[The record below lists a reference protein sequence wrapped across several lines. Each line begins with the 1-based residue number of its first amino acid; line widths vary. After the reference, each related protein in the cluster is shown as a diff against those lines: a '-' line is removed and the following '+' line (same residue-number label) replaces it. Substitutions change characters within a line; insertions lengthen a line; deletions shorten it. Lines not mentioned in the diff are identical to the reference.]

1 MNNKIDNLYYQKYNK
16 YKNKY
21 LALKQIAGSSNIP
34 DDWEDED
41 FEVPL
46 LNIPN
51 MSAAAATAAVA
62 ATAPQQPV
70 PQQPVVLIL
79 TFNGQQLPIH
89 QDEYDLLVL
98 SGSNPLSGGPL
109 QVILENMVEFPD
121 QLINGIPSGELGFLI
136 NINDMIRIINMLRVR
151 RIDYDISINYDNYK
165 VRRSDTMLL
174 FDIPDPRIR
183 LNLDGN
189 NQNVNHDYFIVF
201 DFEGT
206 ENFQLKQKLNR
217 NLEIKKQE
225 RVIFTFNGEIID
237 DIHFSS
243 MRFHPFIS
251 RITEINIQQ
260 VINSINSVTREI
272 IVKSLDLSSAGSLND
287 ALRIIKYLKSG
298 NHDYDHRISYD
309 SYEIGGLGRLY
320 EDSSFKDDRVVW
332 SGNKT
337 DAAVFARM
345 NKYVKKI
352 NQEFLQI
359 LTNKLNKEIDISE
372 QKRRSI
378 ENQENALLRKINKS
392 FSDEPRRN
400 RKSRATLGE
409 EDYGYES
416 ADHEYESEI
425 SSLDQKIIAYKKDLE
440 KLDRKSKSKKSRSP
454 YTDLFDQTQDRF
466 KHAIYEKHFG
476 QQYKTQFPDS
486 LFERLTSDERKF
498 LKLVPNLTDIYYF
511 TPSQESRLM
520 Y

>member
-1 MNNKIDNLYYQKYNK
+1 MNNKIDKLYYQKYNK

-51 MSAAAATAAVA
+51 MSAAT

-98 SGSNPLSGGPL
+98 SESNPLSGGPL
-109 QVILENMVEFPD
+109 QVILESMVEIPD
-121 QLINGIPSGELGFLI
+121 QVINGIPSGELGFLI

-151 RIDYDISINYDNYK
+151 RIDYDTSINYDEYK
-165 VRRSDTMLL
+165 VRKSDTMLL
-174 FDIPDPRIR
+174 FNIPDPRIR
-183 LNLDGN
+183 LNLEGN
-189 NQNVNHDYFIVF
+189 NHNVNHDYFIVF

-206 ENFQLKQKLNR
+206 ENLQLRQRLNR

-237 DIHFSS
+237 DIRFSS

-251 RITEINIQQ
+251 RITDINIQQ
-260 VINSINSVTREI
+260 LINSVTREI
-272 IVKSLDLSSAGSLND
+272 IVKSLDLSSAESLND
-287 ALRIIKYLKSG
+287 ALRIIKYLKSS
-298 NHDYDHRISYD
+298 NYDYDHRISYD
-309 SYEIGGLGRLY
+309 SYKIGGLGKLY
-320 EDSSFKDDRVVW
+320 DVSSFKDDRVVW

-345 NKYVKKI
+345 NKYVTKI

-359 LTNKLNKEIDISE
+359 LTNKLNREIDISE

-409 EDYGYES
+409 EDDYGYES
-416 ADHEYESEI
+416 TDYDSEI
-425 SSLDQKIIAYKKDLE
+425 SPLDQKIIAYKKDLE
-440 KLDRKSKSKKSRSP
+440 DLERKSKSKKSRSP

-466 KHAIYEKHFG
+466 KNAIYEKHFG
-476 QQYKTQFPDS
+476 QQFKTQFPDS
-486 LFERLTSDERKF
+486 LFERLTSDERKY

-511 TPSQESRLM
+511 TSSQESRLM